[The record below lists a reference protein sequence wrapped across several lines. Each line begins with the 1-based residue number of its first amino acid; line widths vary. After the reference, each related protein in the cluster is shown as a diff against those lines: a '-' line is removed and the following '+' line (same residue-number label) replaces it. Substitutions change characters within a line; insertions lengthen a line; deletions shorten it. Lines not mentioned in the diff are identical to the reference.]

1 MKSSQQR
8 KEIGF
13 ESEKKRLISFHP
25 KENDTLS
32 FDQGENRGNVEVSR
46 GSERKRCRVGDNRG
60 EKSQKEKEK
69 ASGRHCYQGSNMAG
83 CDMWS
88 TGRGNQTDID

>member
-25 KENDTLS
+25 KENDTLF

-46 GSERKRCRVGDNRG
+46 GSEKKRCWVGDNR
-60 EKSQKEKEK
+60 EKKPEREAEGIRKTLL
-69 ASGRHCYQGSNMAG
+69 SGLQH
-83 CDMWS
+83 
-88 TGRGNQTDID
+88 GRM